1 MLSNF
6 LSKTLVF
13 LILAVCHV
21 FSCLPL
27 RWARGI
33 GAWLGSV
40 VYACSARSRSMVAEH
55 CPSKFFA
62 QFSVASPTN
71 TVHKLL
77 RESGRGMADMVWVW
91 FASPARVMRRVEVEN
106 VEVIDALLRDK
117 IPFLTVTLHTGCFE
131 LVGQWMATRIPC
143 TALYKPPHKAY
154 LKPLLEGKRARHNLA
169 LAPANLMGVRRMLKA
184 LKRGDTV
191 ALLPDQ
197 VPSAGDGVWVNWFGK
212 PAYTMTLPAKLAR
225 ATMALPV
232 FTIALRTENGWR
244 LSFTPKAL
252 PPLLESVENQQSQES
267 QEKIDAAWMN
277 AASEAI
283 IALAPEQYM
292 WAYRRYK
299 TPAGVLK
306 PDTQSVG
313 IKS

>member
-33 GAWLGSV
+33 GACLGSV

-55 CPSKFFA
+55 FPT
-62 QFSVASPTN
+62 QFSTANPSM
-71 TVHKLL
+71 TVHSLL
-77 RESGRGMADMVWVW
+77 RESGLGMADMLWVW
-91 FASPARVMRRVEVEN
+91 FASPARVMRRVEAEN
-106 VEVIDALLRDK
+106 IEVIDALLRDK
-117 IPFLTVTLHTGCFE
+117 TPFLTVTLHTGCFE

-232 FTIALRTENGWR
+232 FTIALRTKTGWKI
-244 LSFTPKAL
+244 SFTPKLL
-252 PPLLESVENQQSQES
+252 PEILANTENTEKSSS
-267 QEKIDAAWMN
+267 QEKVDAAWMN

-306 PDTQSVG
+306 PNTKPLDILS
-313 IKS
+313 